1 MAERKVKTNE
11 EKLQELEKKMAQ
23 LQAQKKAIQQKQSKE
38 ERAARTRRLIE
49 NGAIA
54 EKYLNCEKIEPDN
67 FEHLLKQLV
76 QIEQVKS
83 IISSKQVEE
92 NEQ

>member
-54 EKYLNCEKIEPDN
+54 EKYLNCEKIEPAN

>member
-23 LQAQKKAIQQKQSKE
+23 LQAQKKAIQQKQNKE

-54 EKYLNCEKIEPDN
+54 EKYLNCEKIEPAN
-67 FEHLLKQLV
+67 FENLLKQLV

-83 IISSKQVEE
+83 IISPKQVEE
-92 NEQ
+92 NER